1 MSLMTAIEVSASGL
15 TAQRRRLEV
24 LISNLVNANT
34 TRPAGTEPYRRKDVV
49 FTAAEPQGSFES
61 AFGEAMGAVRGVE
74 ITEVVADRGEPVK
87 RYEPG
92 HPHADKDGY
101 VLYPN
106 INALEEMVNILSATR
121 SYEANVQA
129 ANAAK
134 DMAVKTLDIVR

>member
-34 TRPAGTEPYRRKDVV
+34 TKPAGSEPYRRKDVV
-49 FTAAEPQGSFES
+49 FTATEPQGSFED
-61 AFGEAMGAVRGVE
+61 AFGAAIGAVRGVE
-74 ITEVVADRGEPVK
+74 ISQVIVDGSEPAK

-106 INALEEMVNILSATR
+106 INAMEEMVNILSATR

-129 ANAAK
+129 TTTAK
-134 DMAVKTLDIVR
+134 EMAVKTLDIVR